1 MQQEIRTCDLFCGV
15 GGSSRGAAMAG
26 ATPVAGLD
34 MWGMATDAYAV
45 NFPCA
50 QTYRMKASSLKP
62 QRLMDDVGK
71 IDLLLASPECTAHSV
86 AKGKKPGC
94 EKSRGTAFE
103 VIRFAKVLH
112 PRWIVVENVL
122 QMQRWARFDEWKS
135 KLQSLGYHINSGVL
149 DARYFSTPTSRRR
162 LFVVCDREQEP
173 SLPDQKNETKKTVS
187 SILGRGESNSSPWP
201 LSEVRT
207 PERALATLERAERA
221 IESLGDNTPF
231 IMVYYGSD
239 GAGGYQRLDRPL
251 RTVTTLD
258 RFAYVRPTK
267 FGHEMRMLQPTE
279 LAAAMGF
286 PTEHQLPKST
296 RREKIKLI
304 GNAVCPRVMAAVVKT
319 LTTPREAESKTAI
332 LRGREV

>member
-1 MQQEIRTCDLFCGV
+1 MLSEIRTCDLFCGV
-15 GGSSRGAAMAG
+15 GGSSCGAAMAG

-34 MWGMATDAYAV
+34 MWELATDSYSA
-45 NFPCA
+45 NFPGA

-62 QRLMDDVGK
+62 QRVQDDVGK

-86 AKGKKPGC
+86 AKGKKLGC

-103 VIRFAKVLH
+103 VIRFAKVLQ
-112 PRWIVVENVL
+112 PRWIVVENVI
-122 QMQRWARFDEWKS
+122 QMQRWARFDEWKN
-135 KLQSLGYHINSGVL
+135 KLERLGYYVNSGVL
-149 DARYFSTPTSRRR
+149 DAQYFSTPTSRRR
-162 LFVVCDREQEP
+162 LFVVCDREREP
-173 SLPDQKNETKKTVS
+173 SLPEQKSETKKTVA
-187 SILGRGESNSSPWP
+187 SILGRGERSTSPWP

-207 PERALATLERAERA
+207 PARAMATLERAERA
-221 IESLGDNTPF
+221 IETLGRKTPF

-258 RFAYVRPTK
+258 RFAYVRPTRT
-267 FGHEMRMLQPTE
+267 GHEMRMLQPTE

-286 PTEHQLPKST
+286 PAEHRLPKST

-304 GNAVCPRVMAAVVKT
+304 GNAVCPRVMSAVVKQ
-319 LTTPREAESKTAI
+319 LCSS
-332 LRGREV
+332 